1 MEKMEMTERMKEMER
16 IFALKPEGLIGN
28 DVNWKLLVRLALKG
42 QTTLITGFRGSGK
55 TLLVESVANALQRPL
70 FKFDFGA
77 TQDAR
82 SSLIGNAHFDKETGK
97 YLSKSEFV
105 RAVQTEGAI
114 IMLDNYQRSAQ
125 EARNIVFHAL
135 GKRNRHLRINESESS
150 DEVIEVANGVTFFLI
165 CSRDCNAYTASQIS
179 YSYEVIHFCACIEI
193 EPLGKQEITTL
204 LKLRKGL
211 SEKDIDII
219 SAIYSEILEE
229 FKKHKE
235 LYKPISVRHIKFLAE
250 LIEDGV
256 PIQEAIESV
265 VLPLFSNVHG
275 LDSDRAYV
283 KKAIDKVISNT

>member
-1 MEKMEMTERMKEMER
+1 MEKMEMTERMREMER
-16 IFALKPEGLIGN
+16 LFALKPEGLIGN

-97 YLSKSEFV
+97 YLSESEFV

-165 CSRDCNAYTASQIS
+165 CSRDNAYTASQIN
-179 YSYEVIHFCACIEI
+179 YSYEVLHFCACIEI

-235 LYKPISVRHIKFLAE
+235 MYKPISVRDIKVLAE

-256 PIQEAIESV
+256 PIQKAIKLV
-265 VLPLFSNVHG
+265 VLPDFSDVHG
-275 LDSDRAYV
+275 LASDRAYV